1 MPYVELFAPTGT
13 ADRIARF
20 YREILDNPAH
30 AGHDDQGKFARVSI
44 GRGESLIYRETT
56 KALDDYDGNHIQI
69 ALANFSGP
77 HRNLLDRDL
86 ITEESDAHQYR
97 FQDIVDLDTGEVL
110 VSIEHEV
117 RSMRHPMFARALV
130 NRNPS
135 VTNMHYE
142 TGQESLAWTMPVA

>member
-1 MPYVELFAPTGT
+1 
-13 ADRIARF
+13 
-20 YREILDNPAH
+20 
-30 AGHDDQGKFARVSI
+30 
-44 GRGESLIYRETT
+44 
-56 KALDDYDGNHIQI
+56 
-69 ALANFSGP
+69 
-77 HRNLLDRDL
+77 LDRDL